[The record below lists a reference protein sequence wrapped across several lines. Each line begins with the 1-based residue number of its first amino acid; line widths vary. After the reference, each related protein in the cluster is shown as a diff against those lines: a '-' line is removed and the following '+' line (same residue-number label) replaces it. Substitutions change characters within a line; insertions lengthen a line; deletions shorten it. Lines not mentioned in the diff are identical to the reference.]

1 MSNTK
6 IYVSKLMG
14 DKGCGGEATLRF
26 LLSGKV
32 VHIESFSGMISGKH
46 GGFYRNIK
54 VDAFG
59 SFDTIE
65 EVTEIGVTFEWEF
78 AN

>member
-1 MSNTK
+1 MRNTK
-6 IYVSKLMG
+6 IYVSKLT
-14 DKGCGGEATLRF
+14 GGEATLRF

-32 VHIESFSGMISGKH
+32 VHTENFAGRISGKH
-46 GGFYRNIK
+46 SGFYRNIK
-54 VDAFG
+54 VDAFE

-65 EVTEIGVTFEWEF
+65 EVTELGVEFEWEF